1 MNCLSI
7 MENTRQL
14 VEKINQLF
22 VEGNMERFM
31 DYLAEDV
38 VWEMFISSSGHTTI
52 NGKKELFNMD
62 SSGMPAH
69 TGFEFGTI
77 VIEGN
82 VASVQ
87 GTSTGKLN
95 DGGAYKGY
103 FCDVYHFRDDKIA
116 KIESYIIDNRKVNG
130 PN

>member
-1 MNCLSI
+1 MRCLSV

-22 VEGNMERFM
+22 VEGNMESFM

-38 VWEMFISSSGHTTI
+38 VWEMFTSSSGHTTI
-52 NGKKELFNMD
+52 NGKKEVFNMD
-62 SSGMPAH
+62 GSGMPEH
-69 TGFEFGTI
+69 TSFEFGTI
-77 VIEGN
+77 VIEGD

-87 GTSTGKLN
+87 GVSEGKLS

-103 FCDVYHFRDDKIA
+103 FCDVYHFRDSKIA
-116 KIESYIIDNRKVNG
+116 KIESYVIDNRKIKGSN
-130 PN
+130 